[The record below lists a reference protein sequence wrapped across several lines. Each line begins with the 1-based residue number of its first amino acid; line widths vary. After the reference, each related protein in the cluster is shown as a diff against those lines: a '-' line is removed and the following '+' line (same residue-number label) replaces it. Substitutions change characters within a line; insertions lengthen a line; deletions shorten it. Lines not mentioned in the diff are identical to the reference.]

1 MQLEVGRFAR
11 LHRLPP
17 GLADVFD
24 PGEAEPA
31 DEAASLASLALR
43 CSLLNADPCVML
55 RSTPERTA
63 DTHREC
69 LYVRAGR

>member
-1 MQLEVGRFAR
+1 MQLEVARFAR
-11 LHRLPP
+11 VRRLPP
-17 GLADVFD
+17 GLDDVFD

-43 CSLLNADPCVML
+43 GSLLNADPCVIL

-63 DTHREC
+63 DSHREC
-69 LYVRAGR
+69 LHARAGR